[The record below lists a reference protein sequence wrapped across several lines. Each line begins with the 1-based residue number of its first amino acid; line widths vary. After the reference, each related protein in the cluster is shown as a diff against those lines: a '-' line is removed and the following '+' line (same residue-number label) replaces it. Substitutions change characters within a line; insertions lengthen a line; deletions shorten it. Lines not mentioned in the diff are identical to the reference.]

1 MRRTPVKELSM
12 SEKRKEEKVPVK
24 EPIKEAD
31 LEQISG
37 GYDGHRTYA
46 APRGPIAWGP
56 PPIKNHPA

>member
-1 MRRTPVKELSM
+1 M